1 MCIHHIQS
9 SALHAVKLHGKEN
22 IQAKMLRVS
31 CFLVKPTKI
40 SVQSININ
48 FLHLR
53 KCKFPARTF
62 VSCHSCFVLNNGTSD
77 KSDPTFVQRCCNP
90 PTRKSSSIN
99 KTEADFFGILD
110 DCHKSCHNDVNKVNK
125 HRPTTPSPCAK
136 IDAESLKKKYTFIQ
150 KNKEAQ
156 IGKKEMHVAT
166 PYGMVRLD
174 DQGLKEKDALHQIK
188 SRISVAKVVG
198 DEKTVK
204 ENGPGMTDET
214 ANSSASE
221 IIKDS
226 SIPTVPNTHINTKYL
241 AELENSC
248 ENEEL
253 NTGTYNF
260 HENKTISMENIDLK
274 SENDEHNV
282 FDEQYFHDSII
293 TQVGKN
299 KAKTVPPLSTDTIE
313 TEATYNTEN
322 INFELNQMPPQKYD
336 DVKVTYNEFDQQY
349 FNEKLSSVS
358 GEYIKTEIKAEKRT
372 SSDHLLQPS
381 NYFDEV
387 YFTDVS
393 PTKSEFNFEDTDE
406 RNKDSK
412 QEYSSNHKSVSSNKE
427 MLIDFTGFNREYEMK
442 PNNLGQL
449 IPNQKK
455 RLRNRVKPNIDE
467 PQTAYDYAMKV
478 RKELKTKQDQKQQ
491 EKKPEI
497 KPCNTLNI
505 FSFEEIN
512 LQLKRNNLN
521 M

>member
-1 MCIHHIQS
+1 MCIHHIQFVCS
-9 SALHAVKLHGKEN
+9 AVKLHGKEN

-62 VSCHSCFVLNNGTSD
+62 VSCHSCFVLNNGTLD

-90 PTRKSSSIN
+90 PTRKSSSMN
-99 KTEADFFGILD
+99 ETEADFFGILD

-125 HRPTTPSPCAK
+125 HRPTTPSPSAK

-188 SRISVAKVVG
+188 CRINVTKTRAVG
-198 DEKTVK
+198 NEKTFK
-204 ENGPGMTDET
+204 ENGPGMTDEI

-221 IIKDS
+221 RIKDS
-226 SIPTVPNTHINTKYL
+226 SVPTVPNTHINEKYL
-241 AELENSC
+241 AELTLENSYK
-248 ENEEL
+248 NEEL
-253 NTGTYNF
+253 NTGNYNF
-260 HENKTISMENIDLK
+260 HENKKTSMENIDFK
-274 SENDEHNV
+274 SKNDELNV
-282 FDEQYFHDSII
+282 FDEQYFNDSII
-293 TQVGKN
+293 TEVGKN

-313 TEATYNTEN
+313 TETTSNTKN
-322 INFELNQMPPQKYD
+322 INFEMNQMSPQKYD

-358 GEYIKTEIKAEKRT
+358 GEYIKTEIKAEKCT
-372 SSDHLLQPS
+372 SSDQLL
-381 NYFDEV
+381 
-387 YFTDVS
+387 YFTDIS
-393 PTKSEFNFEDTDE
+393 STKPEFNFENTDE

-412 QEYSSNHKSVSSNKE
+412 QEYSANRKSVSSNKE
-427 MLIDFTGFNREYEMK
+427 TLIDFTGFNREYEMK

-449 IPNQKK
+449 IPKQKK

-478 RKELKTKQDQKQQ
+478 RKELRTKQDQKQP

-505 FSFEEIN
+505 FSFEVIY
-512 LQLKRNNLN
+512 LQLKRNNLHT
-521 M
+521 